1 MITSTIESS
10 ATMAIVVLVI
20 GFALSKL
27 KFGTYLSVIF
37 TTMKNVCVW
46 KKGPVAVSNNFSST
60 VQGKIDIINR
70 KRSSEAKSKR
80 APVKIN
86 DKHIIEYKHGFI
98 VDWCPMFR
106 KTTDDA
112 LVSFQ
117 IETRV
122 KTKSG
127 QWCRL
132 CGPVVEMEAWPSIE
146 KGTRVEDLI
155 YSPNDPDA
163 LNGKVVVSHAIL
175 DPEYHHIKGN
185 LPFKKGRL
193 YKITHV
199 ANESMKDKWRV
210 SEIEDVTK
218 NYPRNKNV
226 FVY

>member
-1 MITSTIESS
+1 MFFIKI
-10 ATMAIVVLVI
+10 
-20 GFALSKL
+20 K
-27 KFGTYLSVIF
+27 SVF
-37 TTMKNVCVW
+37 VW
-46 KKGPVAVSNNFSST
+46 KKETVVVSPKFSS
-60 VQGKIDIINR
+60 QGKIDIINR
-70 KRSSEAKSKR
+70 KRSSETKSKR

-86 DKHIIEYKHGFI
+86 DKHIIEYQHGFI

-132 CGPVVEMEAWPSIE
+132 CGSVVEMEAWPSIE

-175 DPEYHHIKGN
+175 DPEYHHMEEN

-199 ANESMKDKWRV
+199 ANGSMKDKWRV
-210 SEIEDVTK
+210 SEIENVTK

-226 FVY
+226 FVH